1 MENASP
7 SADESEESSEETTW
21 EVLAPCDA
29 GGLQPLLV
37 AACTHEIEAHGVAPL
52 QNESKHAQAAT
63 LEVHAAEAQDV
74 SGGMVVMGVGCSSAQ
89 SGDFAS
95 SHRACPSW
103 ERSEEEVA
111 AAGQVEW
118 PPAHGHAISLA
129 CFGCEQRSEGAE
141 VAAAQRRVHESLVHK
156 CDHLKAG
163 DECVC
168 LDARDGQQW
177 LATIK
182 KLTENHAQVHF
193 KGWGKSTDSWVTRDK
208 LALKPSPRVLERIK
222 QYNRHSK
229 LKHTTTPK
237 NHLTSSQARPTE
249 SDCSETDGG
258 RGLEGREI
266 RSRLRGVEMC
276 RPACG
281 RHPKG
286 KWRAVSRDANRK
298 QDFGS
303 FDCKHEAGKKW
314 TDSQEKAVTCLASGA
329 RAASKKFGIE
339 SGAQATDDL
348 SQTARLAVSTPE
360 LGSTS
365 SQGSALGA
373 RVSVEVGG
381 KRYDSSVV
389 GWIGTQDLYQL
400 RTDGKPHAPSR
411 LIHLPIPHK
420 RVFDKTGSL
429 FKTVPGGISR
439 GIVEDG
445 LAAHLEQSVLLLMG
459 GRRVVDE
466 MQDLCDTVPASHF
479 VAAHALQLAR
489 LRHLA
494 DACGAH
500 GVYVSEAGLHASV
513 EEVRHALHMALHLA
527 MLPPKLSQ
535 EATTEA
541 EREAAEEAPNV
552 RYSGVRQRK
561 SGSKLDREFNKWEA
575 WVEIGGQT
583 HILGHFA
590 RKFEAAR
597 AWDMAAMR
605 LLPRTTSLN
614 LSDSRRWLAS
624 AELVKTIQHIT
635 VSASTCDGYRT
646 VPLPAGAG
654 AGVPGPRQVAE
665 DADSKVQDAHSNV
678 PATCVNLQRKPKAI
692 QLQVGQHKH
701 TKPDEDSTKMI
712 ASTSMPSKSIPSRKR
727 VLQQSAQVPAGR
739 EQTRPR
745 GFAQHEPQRL
755 NPHTKSGATGRGP
768 WTSQDR
774 DQDTSQDRDQDTSQ
788 DRDQDRDSAPSD
800 SAPSTRPLLE
810 LPPPIPAQATSA
822 PEKVHTHT
830 HEKVQEEVLEEVHE
844 DVHEDV
850 AGTQRACSHSQD
862 VPSSAR
868 VRQQHM
874 PSQSIGTRS
883 AGVVQGAVLEVE
895 AVPEQATHAAV
906 SEAVHKQGRQQQQ
919 PKKDGGMGKHR
930 GMAKQEAEAQR
941 AVDASLGPKRV
952 RKQKRLFGE
961 QDGHADTMTTPP
973 AASPRAAAHT
983 KARDTSKARKTDK
996 RTCPRPATPHSNKA
1010 MAGFEQQ
1017 HGLDSFDTSGTDPAY
1032 TAHGAKC
1039 EVLSEGDWWSAH
1051 VVVRRHNMLRISYVG
1066 GTDDEDEW
1074 LPASEW
1080 PIKMRAPMADKE
1092 DADDSGLIS
1101 YRGVE
1106 PCSNGT
1112 FLCVVDALEGAR
1124 QDVECSLQGPNLQ
1137 ACALQPPPRT
1147 DRQLLRERFHASHH
1161 HVNACTTLLLP
1172 GAMSFGQSGGQ
1183 DPLSQDPLARAG
1195 EGSDPHIA
1203 ALLKTDPTPS
1213 APPLKT
1219 TSKVTLGAF
1228 TSAREAA
1235 QLYDC
1240 VMLHVCGQG
1249 KQGCEVPLNLT
1260 TSKDYLAKCVEDGR
1274 LPFPD
1279 SFDSGMRQ
1287 AVKEHYMH
1295 QRHLHYMHHTSE
1307 DLHYMHHTSAPLP
1320 PHPLRTHL
1328 DPPLTLSLPCPV
1340 EAHVDTVASHS
1351 TDMTS
1356 TDMPRRNAL
1365 SAHTVKSLEERQEDG
1380 MSQDASLS
1388 ATTLDASLTITH
1400 PPVPAL
1406 TVGGC
1411 M

>member
-7 SADESEESSEETTW
+7 SADESEESSEATTW
-21 EVLAPCDA
+21 ALLAPCDA

-37 AACTHEIEAHGVAPL
+37 AACTHEIDAHVVAPL
-52 QNESKHAQAAT
+52 QNESTHAQAAT

-74 SGGMVVMGVGCSSAQ
+74 SGEIVVMGVGCSSAQ
-89 SGDFAS
+89 SEGGAS
-95 SHRACPSW
+95 SHRARPSW
-103 ERSEEEVA
+103 ERSEEEIA
-111 AAGQVEW
+111 AASQVEW

-141 VAAAQRRVHESLVHK
+141 EAAVQRRVHESLVHK

-266 RSRLRGVEMC
+266 RSRLRGVEIC
-276 RPACG
+276 RPTCG

-286 KWRAVSRDANRK
+286 RWRAVSRDANCK
-298 QDFGS
+298 QDFGI

-314 TDSQEKAVTCLASGA
+314 ADSQEKAVTCLASGA
-329 RAASKKFGIE
+329 RAAAKKLGIE
-339 SGAQATDDL
+339 SCAQATDDL
-348 SQTARLAVSTPE
+348 SQIVQLAASTPE
-360 LGSTS
+360 VGSTL

-400 RTDGKPHAPSR
+400 RTDGKAHAPSQ

-429 FKTVPGGISR
+429 FKTVPGGISG
-439 GIVEDG
+439 GIVEDRLG
-445 LAAHLEQSVLLLMG
+445 ALEHSVLRLMG

-466 MQDLCDTVPASHF
+466 MQDLCDTVPASHL

-527 MLPPKLSQ
+527 MLPPQLSQ

-541 EREAAEEAPNV
+541 EREAAEEAPDV

-575 WVEIGGQT
+575 WVEIGRQT

-590 RKFEAAR
+590 HKFEAAR

-605 LLPRTTSLN
+605 LLPRTTRLN
-614 LSDSRRWLAS
+614 LSDSRRWEAS
-624 AELVKTIQHIT
+624 AELIKTIHHIT
-635 VSASTCDGYRT
+635 MSASTCDGYRT

-654 AGVPGPRQVAE
+654 TGAPAPRQVAE
-665 DADSKVQDAHSNV
+665 GVDSKVA
-678 PATCVNLQRKPKAI
+678 ATCVNLHREPKAI
-692 QLQVGQHKH
+692 QLQVEQHKH

-712 ASTSMPSKSIPSRKR
+712 ASTSMPSKSMPSRKR
-727 VLQQSAQVPAGR
+727 LLQQSAQVPAER
-739 EQTRPR
+739 EQIRPR
-745 GFAQHEPQRL
+745 GFAQHQPQPL
-755 NPHTKSGATGRGP
+755 NPHTKSWAIGRGP
-768 WTSQDR
+768 WTSQDG
-774 DQDTSQDRDQDTSQ
+774 DQDT
-788 DRDQDRDSAPSD
+788 DSAPC
-800 SAPSTRPLLE
+800 TQPLLE
-810 LPPPIPAQATSA
+810 LPAPIPAQATSA
-822 PEKVHTHT
+822 PEKAHTHT
-830 HEKVQEEVLEEVHE
+830 QEKVQEEVPEEVHE
-844 DVHEDV
+844 DVHEDA
-850 AGTQRACSHSQD
+850 AGTQRAFSHSQD

-868 VRQQHM
+868 VRQQQT

-883 AGVVQGAVLEVE
+883 AGVVEAAVLEVE

-906 SEAVHKQGRQQQQ
+906 SEAVQKQGRQQQQ

-930 GMAKQEAEAQR
+930 GMAKQETEAQR
-941 AVDASLGPKRV
+941 AVDASLGPKRL
-952 RKQKRLFGE
+952 RKPKRLFGE
-961 QDGHADTMTTPP
+961 QDGHADAITTPP

-996 RTCPRPATPHSNKA
+996 TTCPRPATPHSNKA

-1017 HGLDSFDTSGTDPAY
+1017 HGLESCDMSATDPTY
-1032 TAHGAKC
+1032 TAQGAKC
-1039 EVLSEGDWWSAH
+1039 EVLFEGEWWCAH
-1051 VVVRRHNMLRISYVG
+1051 VVVREESKLRVSYVG

-1074 LPASEW
+1074 LLASEW
-1080 PIKMRAPMADKE
+1080 PNKMRAPVADKE
-1092 DADDSGLIS
+1092 DADNSGLIS

-1124 QDVECSLQGPNLQ
+1124 QDVECSLQGPNPQ

-1161 HVNACTTLLLP
+1161 HVNACS
-1172 GAMSFGQSGGQ
+1172 GA
-1183 DPLSQDPLARAG
+1183 
-1195 EGSDPHIA
+1195 
-1203 ALLKTDPTPS
+1203 
-1213 APPLKT
+1213 
-1219 TSKVTLGAF
+1219 
-1228 TSAREAA
+1228 
-1235 QLYDC
+1235 C
-1240 VMLHVCGQG
+1240 
-1249 KQGCEVPLNLT
+1249 
-1260 TSKDYLAKCVEDGR
+1260 
-1274 LPFPD
+1274 
-1279 SFDSGMRQ
+1279 
-1287 AVKEHYMH
+1287 
-1295 QRHLHYMHHTSE
+1295 
-1307 DLHYMHHTSAPLP
+1307 
-1320 PHPLRTHL
+1320 
-1328 DPPLTLSLPCPV
+1328 
-1340 EAHVDTVASHS
+1340 
-1351 TDMTS
+1351 
-1356 TDMPRRNAL
+1356 
-1365 SAHTVKSLEERQEDG
+1365 
-1380 MSQDASLS
+1380 
-1388 ATTLDASLTITH
+1388 
-1400 PPVPAL
+1400 
-1406 TVGGC
+1406 
-1411 M
+1411 